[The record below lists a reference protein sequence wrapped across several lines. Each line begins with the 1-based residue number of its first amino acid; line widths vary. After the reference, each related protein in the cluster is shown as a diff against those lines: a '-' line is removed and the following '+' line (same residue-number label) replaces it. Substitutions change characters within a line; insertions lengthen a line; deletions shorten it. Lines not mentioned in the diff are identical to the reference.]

1 MKIKVVKNMILPASN
16 DILASRGERLFQIR
30 KYYFRHEPGSIVTL
44 KIWSISAKYW
54 LQEPES
60 SAVE

>member
-1 MKIKVVKNMILPASN
+1 MKIKIVKNMILPASN
-16 DILASRGERLFQIR
+16 DILASLGERLFQIR
-30 KYYFRHEPGSIVTL
+30 KYYFRHEPWSIVTL